1 MMKDRPVQ
9 GVRFQQKHKE
19 KGASKSLPFKKHN
32 VESIELKWWIIM
44 DLFQPDRNEPKI
56 VRYIYSYS
64 YTYIY
69 ISFDL
74 PVNGHATMAAS
85 PHSE

>member
-1 MMKDRPVQ
+1 
-9 GVRFQQKHKE
+9 
-19 KGASKSLPFKKHN
+19 
-32 VESIELKWWIIM
+32 M

-85 PHSE
+85 PHF